1 MGHTVVV
8 CLNMCYVDM
17 RFRCVFGGPERSVA
31 PQFCGNSPPR
41 FLSCRPASRRRQ
53 PRVRQSH
60 IEPHPMLRAL
70 QTQARPFSSTRTAAA
85 RHQFVP
91 ISIGARHFT
100 TRSPNKMSDIAP
112 QIPPEP
118 AAATMM
124 TAAPP
129 TSSADKQKKQ
139 QHPHAN
145 ANTNAKQKP
154 KAPPKKE
161 VRILMLHGLF
171 TPPSAPVLGQLWPIP
186 ISISPH
192 IPTFLVTHSLTHI
205 HICIQTLS
213 LFYPHLRNTN
223 HQERTNLPEVKY

>member
-1 MGHTVVV
+1 MHQGGVDVCRRTGCFWISRRGSSARYSEHCICSSLYVANLRHLLERVFPCSMGHVVVV
-8 CLNMCYVDM
+8 CLDMCRVDV
-17 RFRCVFGGPERSVA
+17 RFWCVFGGPERSVA

-41 FLSCRPASRRRQ
+41 FLSCRGPPASRRRQ
-53 PRVRQSH
+53 PRVRPSH

-70 QTQARPFSSTRTAAA
+70 QIQARPFLSTRTAAA

-91 ISIGARHFT
+91 ISVGTRHFT

-112 QIPPEP
+112 QIPPES
-118 AAATMM
+118 AAATTV

-145 ANTNAKQKP
+145 ANANAKQKP

-171 TPPSAPVLGQLWPIP
+171 TPPSYLVSGQL
-186 ISISPH
+186 
-192 IPTFLVTHSLTHI
+192 
-205 HICIQTLS
+205 
-213 LFYPHLRNTN
+213 
-223 HQERTNLPEVKY
+223 